1 MVTIYDIARTAQ
13 VSHAT
18 VSMALRGIGKIKP
31 ETRERILTIAR
42 EVGYRPNSNAVALK
56 SGTSRMITM
65 LYMEHPY
72 SQILPELRS
81 TVRQAGYE
89 LNMIELELDSSR
101 QRHSFELLLES
112 NCAGAVCYMTKLEP
126 VKDLVAKL
134 LARRIPLV
142 VLGPPSDWHP
152 MPGLYGVEMDN
163 LQAVDDAVNMLLR
176 LGHRHIAHT
185 VYPAGMLRV
194 HEFFV
199 EKLRTAGVSSWDPAF
214 HVEMRSSL
222 NHFELGYLAAGKL
235 LEEKPEVTAIQCFSD
250 RFAMGLMRRFYEMGV
265 SVPGDISVIGSE
277 NDLFAEYNTIS
288 LSTIDTGGSRMGRCA
303 WKLLQRHLDDP
314 SLPMESFI
322 ETVYAKF
329 IPRESI
335 GMVSEKTA
343 FFKLRENRRNESLH
357 LSEF

>member
-1 MVTIYDIARTAQ
+1 MATIYDIARTAQ

-65 LYMEHPY
+65 LHMEHPY

-81 TVRQAGYE
+81 MVRQAGYE
-89 LNMIELELDSSR
+89 LNMMELELDPRR

-126 VKDLVAKL
+126 VKDLVTKL

-152 MPGLYGVEMDN
+152 MPGLYGVDMDN
-163 LQAVDDAVNMLLR
+163 LHAVEDAINMLLR

-185 VYPAGMLRV
+185 VVCPGGILRV

-199 EKLRTAGVSSWDPAF
+199 EKLRAAGISSWDPAF
-214 HVEMRSSL
+214 HVEMRSNL

-250 RFAMGLMRRFYEMGV
+250 
-265 SVPGDISVIGSE
+265 P
-277 NDLFAEYNTIS
+277 
-288 LSTIDTGGSRMGRCA
+288 
-303 WKLLQRHLDDP
+303 
-314 SLPMESFI
+314 
-322 ETVYAKF
+322 
-329 IPRESI
+329 
-335 GMVSEKTA
+335 
-343 FFKLRENRRNESLH
+343 
-357 LSEF
+357 